1 MGPGSGDPSQH
12 TILLID
18 DDESLRSLI
27 AIAIQRVGFKV
38 ETASNGEEALAKL
51 QDKEFSLIITDLMMP
66 KTGGFEFLKQLQMH
80 GAGRTPVIVITARL
94 LDRETKEMIKLEGN
108 VVDFLEKPIQMKVM
122 ALSLHRFLGT
132 SPQAAP
138 APAPAPAASAP
149 EPAESLKPLA
159 LGAPKDK
166 LILVVDDEESV
177 RLVLS
182 QFLAK
187 DGFQLE
193 TAVDGADALAKI
205 GARVPDLIVLDYM
218 MPGTSGY
225 EVLQQLQAS
234 DARGVPVVMITGR
247 QLDAKSMALLRHESN
262 VEEIIEKPI
271 MMVPF
276 MALLHKLLNTAAPQR
291 AKQAPDQWG
300 R

>member
-1 MGPGSGDPSQH
+1 MEPAMTDPSKH

-27 AIAIQRVGFKV
+27 AIAIQRVGFQV

-51 QDKEFSLIITDLMMP
+51 KEREFSLIITDLMMP
-66 KTGGFEFLKQLQMH
+66 KTGGFEFLKELQVQ
-80 GAGRTPVIVITARL
+80 GAARTPVIVITARL

-132 SPQAAP
+132 VPMAKPEAAP
-138 APAPAPAASAP
+138 APAPRAP
-149 EPAESLKPLA
+149 EPEASLKPLA
-159 LGAPKDK
+159 LGAPKDRS
-166 LILVVDDEESV
+166 ILLVDDEESV
-177 RLVLS
+177 RGILG

-187 DGFQLE
+187 DGFQVE
-193 TAVDGADALAKI
+193 TAVDGKDALAKI
-205 GARVPDLIVLDYM
+205 EARTPDLIVLDYM

-234 DARGVPVVMITGR
+234 EARSVPVVMITGR
-247 QLDAKSMALLRHESN
+247 QLDAKSIALLRHEPN
-262 VEEIIEKPI
+262 VQEIIEKPI
-271 MMVPF
+271 MMAPF
-276 MALLHKLLNTAAPQR
+276 MSLLHKLLNTQQPKR
-291 AKQAPDQWG
+291 TQAPDHWG
-300 R
+300 RS

>member
-1 MGPGSGDPSQH
+1 MESTDPSQH

-27 AIAIQRVGFKV
+27 AIAIQRVGFQV

-51 QDKEFSLIITDLMMP
+51 QNKEFSLIITDLMMP
-66 KTGGFEFLKQLQMH
+66 KTGGFEFLKQLQ
-80 GAGRTPVIVITARL
+80 GQGGGRTPVIVITARL

-132 SPQAAP
+132 APVQP
-138 APAPAPAASAP
+138 APAPAPRAP
-149 EPAESLKPLA
+149 EPKESLKPLA
-159 LGAPKDK
+159 GLGAPKDRM
-166 LILVVDDEESV
+166 ILVVDDEESV
-177 RLVLS
+177 RNVLR
-182 QFLAK
+182 QFLLK
-187 DGFQLE
+187 DGFQIE
-193 TAVDGADALAKI
+193 TAVDGKDALDKI
-205 GARVPDLIVLDYM
+205 EKRAPDLIVLDYM

-234 DARGVPVVMITGR
+234 EARGVPVVMITGR
-247 QLDAKSMALLRHESN
+247 QLDNKSMSLLRHEPN
-262 VEEIIEKPI
+262 VQEIIEKPI
-271 MMVPF
+271 MMAPF
-276 MALLHKLLNTAAPQR
+276 MSLLHKLLNTQPPPNK
-291 AKQAPDQWG
+291 KQAPDHWG